1 LPIFVSML
9 RGINVGGHN
18 MIGMAALADVY
29 AGVGLTSVRTLLQSG
44 NVVFRS
50 GPVSRAKLVSR
61 LQDTIEKR
69 FGIRPEIILR
79 SPEEL
84 NAAIAANPFPEVARD
99 DPSHLLI
106 MFLDRQPAA
115 EGVATLDAFKWP
127 ERVKLMGK
135 DLYAYYPEGIARS
148 KLTNALIEKTLKA
161 RGTARNW
168 NTLNKL
174 LQTCSAVD

>member
-50 GPVSRAKLVSR
+50 GPVSRAQLVTR

-69 FGIRPEIILR
+69 FAIRPEIILR
-79 SPEEL
+79 SPAEL
-84 NAAIAANPFPEVARD
+84 RAAIAANPFPKVARD

-106 MFLDRQPAA
+106 TFLDRPPAA
-115 EGVATLDAFKWP
+115 EGVATLAAFKWP
-127 ERVKLMGK
+127 ERFKLVGK
-135 DLYAYYPEGIARS
+135 DLYAHYPEGIARS

-174 LQTCSAVD
+174 LQSCSALD